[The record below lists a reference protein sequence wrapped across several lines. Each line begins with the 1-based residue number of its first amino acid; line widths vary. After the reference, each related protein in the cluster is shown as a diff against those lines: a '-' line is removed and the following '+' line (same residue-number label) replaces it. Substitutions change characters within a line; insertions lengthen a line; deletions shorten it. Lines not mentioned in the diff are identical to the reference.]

1 MDQPTV
7 REIIT
12 GDQYC
17 ECGAMYD
24 VTKEE
29 LIAVIEDGW
38 TTTLMSTDQNAPSA
52 RRAIALAAVTFAISF
67 GMEID
72 TQAKDKG
79 HALSMIEHLGKAA
92 KLLEWEL

>member
-1 MDQPTV
+1 M
-7 REIIT
+7 IT
-12 GDQYC
+12 IKQRADDGW
-17 ECGAMYD
+17 
-24 VTKEE
+24 
-29 LIAVIEDGW
+29 VITMPNKFEDGW

>member
-29 LIAVIEDGW
+29 LIAVIEDLDDRLTKLEQVATMLGW
-38 TTTLMSTDQNAPSA
+38 
-52 RRAIALAAVTFAISF
+52 
-67 GMEID
+67 
-72 TQAKDKG
+72 
-79 HALSMIEHLGKAA
+79 
-92 KLLEWEL
+92 KLE